1 MINGKKVALIFG
13 IGGQDGSYLAEFLLS
28 KGYLV
33 RGVVRRA
40 SFPNTKRIDHL
51 DIYDDKYGKTPESPF
66 YLLYGDLADSTS
78 IRNILENVLPDE
90 VYNLGAQSHVGISFQ
105 NPEST
110 MNFNALGPLRILE
123 TIKDLKLKCKYYQAS
138 SSEMFGIS
146 PPPQNEDTVM
156 LPISPYGVA
165 KLAGYHLT
173 RMYRKAYGIFACN
186 GILFN
191 HESPRRGLNFVTKK
205 ITRSI
210 SDILVGNREKI
221 VLGNLD
227 AKRDWG
233 FSKEYVQA
241 MWHILQH
248 DEPEDFVI
256 ATKETHTVREFLE
269 EAFSLFGL
277 DWEDFVEISDNYKR
291 PAEVP
296 ALLGDASKALKI
308 LNWEPK
314 TKFKELVKLMLAA
327 DLKEKMQE
335 KGLVPMG
342 ENNPDEYYLDLGK
355 ELAQKLAGQKKD
367 RKIDDILESLGRL
380 KKEFSAG
387 VIEGIVNQLKNG

>member
-1 MINGKKVALIFG
+1 
-13 IGGQDGSYLAEFLLS
+13 
-28 KGYLV
+28 
-33 RGVVRRA
+33 
-40 SFPNTKRIDHL
+40 
-51 DIYDDKYGKTPESPF
+51 
-66 YLLYGDLADSTS
+66 
-78 IRNILENVLPDE
+78 
-90 VYNLGAQSHVGISFQ
+90 
-105 NPEST
+105 

-123 TIKDLKLKCKYYQAS
+123 AIKDLKLKCKYYQAS

-146 PPPQNEDTVM
+146 PPPQNEDTTM
-156 LPISPYGVA
+156 LPISPYGIA

-210 SDILVGNREKI
+210 ADILVGNREKI

-248 DEPEDFVI
+248 DKPDDFVV

-269 EAFSLFGL
+269 EAFNIFGL
-277 DWEDFVEISDNYKR
+277 NWKDFVEISDNYKR

-296 ALLGDASKALKI
+296 ALLGDASKALKT

-314 TKFKELVKLMLAA
+314 TKFKDLVRLMLAA

-335 KGLVPMG
+335 KGIAPMG
-342 ENNPDEYYLDLGK
+342 EDKSDEYYLDLGK
-355 ELAQKLAGQKKD
+355 ELAQKLAGQKKE
-367 RKIDDILESLGRL
+367 KKVEGLLESLEGL